1 VVSRRAAAKR
11 EELPDGSFDVVI
23 RGHGLAAVIAAVDC
37 ARIGLRTVVV
47 SPSDWSET
55 RISASARA
63 GVMEELCAELGIEF
77 ETIYPRKGDESV
89 LGIPASPFSRTV
101 RQACGWAGAWRVYLD
116 RVRPLLAIGE
126 ERNLARLVTSRLGAT
141 ALDKLVRPHTEAV
154 LGCAPEDVDIVD
166 CVPELLPALS
176 RVGSLTLGVVE
187 LLATD
192 ERFTSMIAPRGGIR
206 ALETAA
212 IARADHFAVTR
223 TAPDWQQFSGHTT
236 LDLSAPLFTQALDRA
251 VPIARE
257 LAREARRRILAD
269 TDYRP
274 IGPVD
279 LER

>member
-1 VVSRRAAAKR
+1 MVSRRAAAKR
-11 EELPDGSFDVVI
+11 EELPDGAFDVLI
-23 RGHGLAAVIAAVDC
+23 RGQGLAAVIAAVDC
-37 ARIGLRTVVV
+37 ARIGLRTVIV
-47 SPSDWSET
+47 SPSEWSET

-77 ETIYPRKGDESV
+77 ETVRPRKGEESV
-89 LGIPASPFSRTV
+89 LGIPASPFSRSV

-116 RVRPLLAIGE
+116 RLRPLLAIGE
-126 ERNLARLVTSRLGAT
+126 ERNLARLVTSRLGTT
-141 ALDKLVRPHTEAV
+141 ALDKLVRPHAEAV
-154 LGCAPEDVDIVD
+154 LGCAPEEVDIVD

-187 LLATD
+187 LLAAD
-192 ERFTSMIAPRGGIR
+192 ERFTTTIAPAGGMH
-206 ALETAA
+206 ALEAAA

-223 TAPDWQQFSGHTT
+223 IDSDRSHVAGHTT
-236 LDLSAPLFTQALDRA
+236 LDLTAPLFTQALDRA

-257 LAREARRRILAD
+257 LARDARRSVLAD
-269 TDYRP
+269 PDYRP